1 MKSPV
6 QNDAAGPNNTKAVAH
21 GLLEPSDHA
30 QYLLRT
36 KNEILFIL
44 RGLMASTDHITIY
57 FNEGRDFLLSAVI
70 QVDDDGLVLDY
81 GGNLAADA
89 RALAADRLFCVT
101 VHDKIRVQF
110 ALRGLRKID
119 YLGRPAFRAAL
130 PDSVLRL
137 QRREYYR
144 LTTPIVHPI
153 KCQIPVMKEGG
164 LSTTVMEANVVDI
177 SGGGLAMMVPPA
189 GLIFSAGD
197 VFENCRIQLPDVG
210 VVITTLEIRNVF
222 DVTLRTGAQVA
233 RAGCQ
238 FTNLPGPMLTL
249 IQRYI
254 IKVERERKAREA
266 GMA

>member
-1 MKSPV
+1 MSSPV
-6 QNDAAGPNNTKAVAH
+6 QKDDVGPSNAKPVAH
-21 GLLEPSDHA
+21 ALLEPTDYT

-44 RGLMASTDHITIY
+44 RGLLASTDHLTIY

-70 QVDDDGLVLDY
+70 QVDDEGLTLDY
-81 GGNLAADA
+81 GGSMEANQ
-89 RALAADRLFCVT
+89 RALAAERLFCVT
-101 VHDKIRVQF
+101 THDKIRVQF
-110 ALRGLRKID
+110 ALRGLRQID
-119 YLGRPAFRAAL
+119 YQGQPAFRTAL
-130 PDSVLRL
+130 PESVLRL

-144 LTTPIVHPI
+144 LTTPVAHPI

-164 LSTTVMEANVVDI
+164 LCFTTMEANVVDI

-197 VFENCRIQLPDVG
+197 VFENCRIELADVG
-210 VVITTLEIRNVF
+210 VLITTLKVRNVF
-222 DVTLRTGAQVA
+222 DVTLRTGTQVA

-238 FTNLPGPMLTL
+238 FANLPRQMLTL

-254 IKVERERKAREA
+254 IKVERERKARES
-266 GMA
+266 GMT

>member
-1 MKSPV
+1 MSPPV
-6 QNDAAGPNNTKAVAH
+6 QNDASGPSNAKAVVH
-21 GLLEPSDHA
+21 GLLELADHT

-36 KNEILFIL
+36 KNEILFVL
-44 RGLMASTDHITIY
+44 RGLLASTDHITIY
-57 FNEGRDFLLSAVI
+57 FNEGQDFLLSAVI
-70 QVDDDGLVLDY
+70 EVDDDGLVLDY
-81 GGNLAADA
+81 GGNLAANA

-101 VHDKIRVQF
+101 THDKIRIQF
-110 ALRGLRKID
+110 VLRGLHQID
-119 YLGRPAFRAAL
+119 YQGRPAFRAAL

-144 LTTPIVHPI
+144 LTTPIAHPI

-177 SGGGLAMMVPPA
+177 SGGGVAMMVPPV
-189 GLIFSAGD
+189 GLIFSSGD
-197 VFENCRIQLPDVG
+197 IFENCRIELPDVG

-222 DVTLRTGAQVA
+222 DVTLRTGNQVA

-254 IKVERERKAREA
+254 IKVERERKARES